1 MYDLGSVT
9 KNVSRF
15 LLNWLTRNL
24 LAGVV
29 VYSCFL
35 PIKYYNYWFS
45 WHVILCT
52 LGMIPLMTEALML
65 FPSDELWTT
74 QTTRRQR
81 YWIHGC
87 LFLLGTI
94 LVSAGNI
101 DTFYFLEDG
110 YHLYTIHG
118 ITGLISMI
126 LFILSIFL
134 GLMAT
139 YSQYLKHYLRPVWFK
154 LAHNFVGL
162 LGYVVGVVSLCY
174 AYYTDWFVFYTS
186 KESRLIAL
194 IATILG
200 TLWTINGSLMSA
212 YSQIRALLNY

>member
-1 MYDLGSVT
+1 
-9 KNVSRF
+9 
-15 LLNWLTRNL
+15 
-24 LAGVV
+24 
-29 VYSCFL
+29 
-35 PIKYYNYWFS
+35 
-45 WHVILCT
+45 
-52 LGMIPLMTEALML
+52 
-65 FPSDELWTT
+65 
-74 QTTRRQR
+74 
-81 YWIHGC
+81 
-87 LFLLGTI
+87 
-94 LVSAGNI
+94 
-101 DTFYFLEDG
+101 
-110 YHLYTIHG
+110 
-118 ITGLISMI
+118 MI